1 MGDHLLASKKAT
13 YKAFKSFCNSNSYS
27 SNSYSS
33 IETSNTPF
41 FSTSDFT
48 SNQAPTSIDTTN
60 SYPLLYNP
68 KPKAIEG
75 YNSKA
80 KSSKG
85 ASYRGQ
91 GSSHTC

>member
-1 MGDHLLASKKAT
+1 MGDHLTASEKAT
-13 YKAFKSFCNSNSYS
+13 YEAFKSFSN

-41 FSTSDFT
+41 FLI

-68 KPKAIEG
+68 KPKITED

-80 KSSKG
+80 KSSKE
-85 ASYRGQ
+85 ASYRG
-91 GSSHTC
+91 

>member
-1 MGDHLLASKKAT
+1 MGDHLTASKKAT
-13 YKAFKSFCNSNSYS
+13 YEAFKSFSN

-41 FSTSDFT
+41 FSTSNFT
-48 SNQAPTSIDTTN
+48 SNQAPTSINTTN

-68 KPKAIEG
+68 KTKATEG

-80 KSSKG
+80 KS
-85 ASYRGQ
+85 
-91 GSSHTC
+91 